1 MTAIEL
7 ADWIRRDE
15 RMPDDIFMIH
25 EKFAKLSEEEKQ
37 EFRKQGFGDSLDMI
51 YISAVEMKKRG
62 TWDAYVEKW
71 GKNQHKTRKERLEEF
86 MKEHRIN
93 LAQ

>member
-15 RMPDDIFMIH
+15 RTPDDIFMIH
-25 EKFAKLSEEEKQ
+25 EKFAKLSKEEKQ
-37 EFRKQGFGDSLDMI
+37 EFRKQGFGDSLDMM

-71 GKNQHKTRKERLEEF
+71 EKNQHKTRKERLEEF
-86 MKEHRIN
+86 VKEHRIN
-93 LAQ
+93 LVQ